1 MATTKFY
8 LDLRGK
14 AKDGK
19 GSINITITHNR
30 AVAMIPTGI
39 RVSPNEWGGQNVIK
53 VLGSDVLN
61 ARLAERKLEVDRA
74 LALLSLSEGF
84 EDLTATQIKTCIIK
98 RQSSPRSHLVYDLF
112 QEYISREM
120 AQGTRDIYLAT
131 WNKVKAFGGERINIE
146 EIDLKWLYDF
156 EKYLSKQ
163 QGVNGRAIF
172 LRSLRA
178 VVNYAIHSG
187 VIQSYPFS
195 NFKIKQEPTRKRS
208 VSIDQFRKFLSYP
221 TTESNQRYRDYFLLM
236 FYLIGINS
244 KDLLL
249 ASPSAVSNGRFEY
262 IRGKTH
268 KKYSVRIEPE
278 AEELL
283 RKYRGEHYLL
293 EAMDSCKDYRNFVH
307 EMNDALKTIGDISW
321 EMIPDPDDLFA
332 KPTLTRIITPVIPN
346 ISTYWS
352 RHCWATFAYEAGIS
366 IDIISQALGHSMGNR
381 TTLIYVKEDKEKVAK
396 ANRQVIDYLWEKT
409 SSSE

>member
-14 AKDGK
+14 AKDGR

-39 RVSPNEWGGQNVIK
+39 RVSPNEWDGQNVIR
-53 VLGSDVLN
+53 VHGSDVLN

-74 LALLSLSEGF
+74 LALLSLNDGF
-84 EDLTATQIKTCIIK
+84 QDMTATQIKTCIIK
-98 RQSSPRSHLVYDLF
+98 RQSGPRSHLVHDLF
-112 QEYISREM
+112 QEYISRDM
-120 AQGTRDIYLAT
+120 AQGTKDIYLAT
-131 WNKVKAFGGERINIE
+131 WNKVKSFSGERISIE
-146 EIDLKWLYDF
+146 DIDLKWLYDF
-156 EKYLSKQ
+156 EKWLSKQ

-178 VVNYAIHSG
+178 VMNYAIHIG
-187 VIQSYPFS
+187 VVQSYPFS

-208 VSIDQFRKFLSYP
+208 VSIDQFRRFISYP
-221 TTESNQRYRDYFLLM
+221 TTDSNRRYRDYFLLM
-236 FYLIGINS
+236 FFLVGINS

-249 ASPSAVSNGRFEY
+249 ASPSAVVGKRFEY
-262 IRGKTH
+262 IRAKTH

-283 RKYRGEHYLL
+283 KKYQGQHYLL
-293 EAMDSCKDYRNFVH
+293 EAMDTCKDYRNFAH
-307 EMNDALKTIGDISW
+307 EMNDALKTIGDIRW
-321 EMIPDPDDLFA
+321 ELVPDSDDLFA
-332 KPTLTRIITPVIPN
+332 KPTMTRIITPVIPN

-366 IDIISQALGHSMGNR
+366 MDIISQALGHSMGNR
-381 TTLIYVKEDKEKVAK
+381 TTLIYVKEDRGKIDE
-396 ANRQVIDYLWEKT
+396 ANRRVIDYVFG
-409 SSSE
+409 

>member
-30 AVAMIPTGI
+30 TVAMIPTGI
-39 RVSPNEWGGQNVIK
+39 RVSPNEWDGQSVIRI
-53 VLGSDVLN
+53 LGAGVLN
-61 ARLAERKLEVDRA
+61 AQLAERKLEVDRA
-74 LALLSLSEGF
+74 LALLSLKEGF
-84 EDLTATQIKTCIIK
+84 NDLTASQIKTCIIK
-98 RQSSPRSHLVYDLF
+98 KQSSPRSHLVYDLF
-112 QEYISREM
+112 QEYTSREM
-120 AQGTRDIYLAT
+120 AQGTKDIYSAT
-131 WNKVKAFGGERINIE
+131 WNKVKSFGGERISIE
-146 EIDLKWLYDF
+146 EIDLKWLYGF
-156 EKYLSKQ
+156 EKFLSTQ
-163 QGVNGRAIF
+163 QGINGRSIF

-178 VVNYAIHSG
+178 VVNYAVHSG
-187 VIQSYPFS
+187 VISYYPFS

-208 VSIDQFRKFLSYP
+208 VSIEQFRKFVTYP
-221 TTESNQRYRDYFLLM
+221 TTESNRRYRDYFLLM

-249 ASPSAVSNGRFEY
+249 ASPSAIANGRFEY
-262 IRGKTH
+262 VRVKTH

-283 RKYRGEHYLL
+283 KKYQGQHYLL
-293 EAMDSCKDYRNFVH
+293 EAMDTCKDYRNFAH
-307 EMNDALKTIGDISW
+307 EMNDALKTIGDIRW
-321 EMIPDPDDLFA
+321 ELVPDSDDLFA
-332 KPTLTRIITPVIPN
+332 KPTMTRIITPVIPN

-366 IDIISQALGHSMGNR
+366 MDIISQALGHSMGNR
-381 TTLIYVKEDKEKVAK
+381 TTLIYVKEDRGKIDN
-396 ANRQVIDYLWEKT
+396 ANRRVIDFVFG
-409 SSSE
+409 